1 MPIKVEMTDLRQL
14 VRETVAAWR
23 PAADARRVGLTVETG
38 VVPAA
43 AGDRER
49 LAPLFDHLISN
60 AIGHAPEGGRVS
72 VRLYEQ
78 DGWAQ
83 AEVQNASTTFSFA
96 LPLEHS
102 LLAG

>member
-1 MPIKVEMTDLRQL
+1 M
-14 VRETVAAWR
+14 
-23 PAADARRVGLTVETG
+23 TVETG
-38 VVPAA
+38 VVHAA
-43 AGDRER
+43 AGDRAR

-72 VRLYEQ
+72 VRLYER

-83 AEVQNASTTFSFA
+83 AEVHNASTTFSLV
-96 LPLEHS
+96 LPLERS